1 MVMSYNVL
9 FFSFINLVVKTS
21 LMVERISKCRENGID
36 RLRNGQLR
44 RRCSISFRSLSDCLG
59 YFLFM
64 FSVLADRPL
73 K

>member
-44 RRCSISFRSLSDCLG
+44 RRCSTSLRSLSDWLG